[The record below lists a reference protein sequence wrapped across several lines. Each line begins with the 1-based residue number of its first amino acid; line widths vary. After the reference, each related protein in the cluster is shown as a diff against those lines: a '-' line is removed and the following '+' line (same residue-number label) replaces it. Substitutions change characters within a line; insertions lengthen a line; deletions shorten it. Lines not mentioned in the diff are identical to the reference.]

1 MLEKNFVVLMYQEF
15 YSSATCETIHEGD
28 LSDVITNVYNFK
40 IEAVDVDEESRIEI
54 CISMAKED
62 RM

>member
-1 MLEKNFVVLMYQEF
+1 
-15 YSSATCETIHEGD
+15 
-28 LSDVITNVYNFK
+28 VITNVYNFK
-40 IEAVDVDEESRIEI
+40 IEAVDVDKESRIEI